1 MDEFEKEDFEDSK
14 MNESDFECSPRQMA
28 EKLMEFNRDLSD
40 SDEDEINEEIDYLAE
55 LFSDLQESEK
65 YNALMHH
72 LDLMFSHEIFQ

>member
-1 MDEFEKEDFEDSK
+1 
-14 MNESDFECSPRQMA
+14 MA